1 MMAPSLPVA
10 DCHNDLLLGVLH
22 QRERGLSD
30 PFGDFWLPQLRAGGV
45 VLQVLPVFTEEQ
57 HVGEGALR
65 RSLQVLEEARRLA
78 DVHATDVVICERG
91 DQIRPAIQSGR
102 IALVLAL
109 EGCEPIGH
117 SLELLD
123 TFHRLGVR
131 IASMTWNRRTMMADG
146 VGEQDAGGRL
156 TALGLEAVA
165 EMERLGMIVDVSHLS
180 ETGFWHLAS
189 VATRPFVASHSSC
202 QALQAHPRNL
212 TDEQIRAVADSG
224 GFVAIN
230 GFGPFLSDA
239 ATVDSFLAHVGHAV
253 SLVGA
258 ERVALGLD
266 FMRDL
271 VDAVDPVLG
280 GALVDPDALP
290 WVEGLERPADL
301 AALAARLED
310 ALGPRVG
317 RQVCAGTVIDTL
329 AQHLASQHSR
339 PAGTQ
344 VNNGGSA

>member
-1 MMAPSLPVA
+1 MVVPTLPVA

-22 QRERGLSD
+22 QRERGIAD

-45 VLQVLPVFTEEQ
+45 AIQVLPVFTEEQ

-78 DVHATDVVICERG
+78 DVHAADVEICERG
-91 DQIRPAIQSGR
+91 DQIRPTIESGR

-109 EGCEPIGH
+109 EGCEPVGH

-156 TALGLEAVA
+156 TTLGLEAVA
-165 EMERLGMIVDVSHLS
+165 EMERLGMLVDVSHLS

-202 QALQAHPRNL
+202 RALQPHPRNL

-230 GFGPFLSDA
+230 GFGPFLSDVP
-239 ATVDSFLAHVGHAV
+239 TMDSFLDHVQHAV
-253 SLVGA
+253 ALVGP

-271 VDAVDPVLG
+271 VDAVDPVLS
-280 GALVDPDALP
+280 GALVHPDTPP
-290 WVEGLERPADL
+290 WVGGLERPADL
-301 AALAARLED
+301 AALAARLEET
-310 ALGPRVG
+310 LGPRAG
-317 RQVCAGTVIDTL
+317 RQVAADTVIDTL
-329 AQHLASQHSR
+329 TRQLA
-339 PAGTQ
+339 PAPR
-344 VNNGGSA
+344 

>member
-1 MMAPSLPVA
+1 
-10 DCHNDLLLGVLH
+10 
-22 QRERGLSD
+22 QRERGLVD

-78 DVHATDVVICERG
+78 EVHAVDVPICERG
-91 DQIRPAIQSGR
+91 DQIRSTIQSGR

-117 SLELLD
+117 SLDLLD
-123 TFHRLGVR
+123 TFYRLGVR

-156 TALGLEAVA
+156 TTLGLEAVT

-189 VATRPFVASHSSC
+189 VATKPFVASHSSC
-202 QALQAHPRNL
+202 RALQAHPRNL
-212 TDEQIRAVADSG
+212 TDEQIRAVADSS

-230 GFGPFLSDA
+230 GF
-239 ATVDSFLAHVGHAV
+239 
-253 SLVGA
+253 
-258 ERVALGLD
+258 
-266 FMRDL
+266 
-271 VDAVDPVLG
+271 
-280 GALVDPDALP
+280 
-290 WVEGLERPADL
+290 
-301 AALAARLED
+301 
-310 ALGPRVG
+310 
-317 RQVCAGTVIDTL
+317 
-329 AQHLASQHSR
+329 
-339 PAGTQ
+339 
-344 VNNGGSA
+344 